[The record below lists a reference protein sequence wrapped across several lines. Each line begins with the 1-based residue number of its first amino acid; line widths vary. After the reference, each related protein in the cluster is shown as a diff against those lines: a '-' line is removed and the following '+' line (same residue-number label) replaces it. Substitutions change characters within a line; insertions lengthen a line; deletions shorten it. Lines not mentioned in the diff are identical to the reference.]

1 MSETFRTHPS
11 FAKFTR
17 SDGKDVYLNAH
28 AVAVVLGATERE
40 QKAAAFSIVWLVS
53 GQYIWLQESPEQ
65 VAQKLDWRSGR

>member
-1 MSETFRTHPS
+1 MSETLRTHPS
-11 FAKFTR
+11 VAKFTR

-28 AVAVVLGATERE
+28 AVAVVVETTEKE

-65 VAQKLDWRSGR
+65 VAQKLDWRAHR